1 MDAKYLTASRNNLL
15 DPISQRYLLG
25 LDIIQSNSLENFMQ
39 HYGQKLSYT
48 KYLFIDLFGLVDNN
62 NEIVRDLETLKI
74 LHDNMKVI
82 VIADKDDDFRSNL
95 IELLRRIVTKGIYN
109 IVTNL
114 IDKEFD
120 HCMLVGKTEIE
131 AIESFAPKPKPES
144 EPEEDSNNNGQSIIF
159 DLFDD
164 AEQNQ
169 LSTTQKDTKPLTPII
184 TPKKIQQQEPLS
196 QPQNII
202 RANKEFRK
210 FKEYISVGICGTQSH
225 IGTTHNALQ
234 IAVFLKEI
242 GFRVCYVEAHQ
253 NAQSNGQ
260 IYSIKEHLPKITI
273 NEPKSMIQY
282 FGLNL
287 FYTGFE
293 MAKVMA
299 DKYDFYVFDLGVL
312 SQSNINQFLMRDVR
326 IIVSGAKSW
335 ELKYLKET
343 MFLMG
348 VGKLAYYLLNFS
360 QRIEQSS
367 ILNYLGVANTES
379 FFIDYQPNPFESVIN
394 GANIETY
401 KKIFKEYIMQ
411 EQKLQSQ
418 APKKKRGFFG

>member
-15 DPISQRYLLG
+15 DSISQRYLLG
-25 LDIIQSNSLENFMQ
+25 LDIIQSNSLENFML

-48 KYLFIDLFGLVDNN
+48 KYLFVDLFGLVDNN

-74 LHDNMKVI
+74 LHDNMKII
-82 VIADKDDDFRSNL
+82 VIADKDDDFRGNL

-114 IDKEFD
+114 ADEEFD

-131 AIESFAPKPKPES
+131 AIEAFAPKPKS
-144 EPEEDSNNNGQSIIF
+144 EQEEDSNNNGQSTIF
-159 DLFDD
+159 DLFNDT
-164 AEQNQ
+164 EQNT
-169 LSTTQKDTKPLTPII
+169 LAITSKDTKPLIPII
-184 TPKKIQQQEPLS
+184 IPKKIQQEAPLS
-196 QPQNII
+196 QSQNVI

-242 GFRVCYVEAHQ
+242 GFRVCYVETHQ
-253 NAQSNGQ
+253 NSQSNGQ
-260 IYSIKEHLPKITI
+260 IYSIKEYHPKITI
-273 NEPKSMIQY
+273 NESKSMIQY
-282 FGLNL
+282 SGLNL

-312 SQSNINQFLMRDVR
+312 SKNNINQFLMRDVK
-326 IIVSGAKSW
+326 IIVSGTKSW

-343 MFLMG
+343 MILMG
-348 VGKLAYYLLNFS
+348 VGNLAYYLLNFS
-360 QRIEQSS
+360 QKAEQSS
-367 ILNYLGVANTES
+367 LLNYLGVANTDS
-379 FFIDYQPNPFESVIN
+379 FFIEYQLNPFKSVIT

-401 KKIFKEYIMQ
+401 KKIFKEYILQ
-411 EQKLQSQ
+411 EQKPQPQ
-418 APKKKRGFFG
+418 AHKKKRGFFG